1 MHFSLKIISH
11 NYDIYLQ
18 LYIDN
23 IWERT
28 IQFPKSDNFEV
39 VELSR
44 DIPENSSQLSFRLN
58 PVGNKSDA
66 VFYLKYISLIIQ

>member
-1 MHFSLKIISH
+1 MHFSSKIISH
-11 NYDIYLQ
+11 DYDIYLQ

-23 IWERT
+23 TWKKT
-28 IQFPKSDNFEV
+28 IRFPKSDDFKV
-39 VELSR
+39 IELSE
-44 DIPENSSQLSFRLN
+44 DIPDNSSELSFRWS